1 MPVDRK
7 TQFAG
12 KAVLDWEPGDSI
24 PDPTTTIPRISAT
37 DVWGNGRVQMAKRC
51 TQEA

>member
-1 MPVDRK
+1 MPVKRI

-12 KAVLDWEPGDSI
+12 KVVLDWEPGESI

-37 DVWGNGRVQMAKRC
+37 DVWGNGIEGNEKFQQFLA
-51 TQEA
+51 